1 MVYNIVFWLNSF
13 PHKDG
18 IHATISPRTLLMGLS
33 IDYNKHCKIPFGTYV
48 QVHEEGN
55 NLHRPRA
62 LRAIVLQPTG
72 NEQGGNYF
80 LSLHSYAWTELPM
93 PNEVIA
99 QVHIHMLSATA
110 EKYEDIVF
118 TDMNGNVLS
127 EQFTD
132 EETDKDTKSERS
144 AEQQPTGVEAGM
156 AIDEESANTVDN
168 NQMMELDNSE
178 VQCNIKCND
187 NNIIE
192 DSVQHNA
199 EDEFNDIHAEQ
210 EEAIEKATI
219 EHEKE
224 ELLEARI
231 TIYDIKIFTEMN
243 TSQKAV
249 QQQIGIYHKDDVT
262 LSQLHTHYNNLRR
275 S

>member
-1 MVYNIVFWLNSF
+1 
-13 PHKDG
+13 
-18 IHATISPRTLLMGLS
+18 
-33 IDYNKHCKIPFGTYV
+33 
-48 QVHEEGN
+48 
-55 NLHRPRA
+55 
-62 LRAIVLQPTG
+62 
-72 NEQGGNYF
+72 
-80 LSLHSYAWTELPM
+80 M

-231 TIYDIKIFTEMN
+231 TIYDIKIVTEMN